1 MLRSLLLTAALA
13 AAAIASAQ
21 PCSFTLRLQAGPGGW
36 GGTVLELCTLA
47 FPAPQDCAPFT
58 MVSEGSME
66 HGFQAAPG
74 VLVSLR
80 CTVSGGALPAGAFS
94 IHAVNNGIIYQWPG
108 GMVNVGVLTAFTV
121 SIGCNIP
128 PATVNDCIGAATVT
142 SAQTLTVAP
151 GSIGGQQ
158 DLNASNQGC
167 LGAETSGVWAVLSS
181 TIAGSLVMSASVVG
195 GSADALLDFAVWGPA
210 SANDCANLG
219 APIRCSAAQATGS
232 VGLAGWASDDWE
244 GADGDG
250 WLRPIE
256 VGNCE
261 DYIVYVSV
269 ASSASVQI
277 VISSSN
283 VNYDCWPWPMGGGER
298 PDRATPLLS
307 SALVDRTLHLQ
318 QPTGRD
324 GAAII
329 AMYGAVARHIGSGMS
344 TVDVSALP
352 PGAYVLRS
360 GGSSARFLI
369 AR

>member
-1 MLRSLLLTAALA
+1 MPRVYLVMIALA
-13 AAAIASAQ
+13 GAMVSAAQ
-21 PCSFTLRLQAGPGGW
+21 PCSFTLWLQAGPGGW

-47 FPAPQDCAPFT
+47 LSAPQDCAPFT
-58 MVSEGSME
+58 MVSEGALE

-80 CTVSGGALPAGAFS
+80 CTASGGALPAGAFS

-108 GMVNVGVLTAFTV
+108 GVAGVGVLTAFAV
-121 SIGCNIP
+121 NSACSIP
-128 PATVNDCIGAATVT
+128 PATVNDCFGSAMIT
-142 SAQTLTVAP
+142 SAYTFTIDP
-151 GSIGGQQ
+151 GSMGGQQ
-158 DLNASNQGC
+158 DLNATNQGC
-167 LGAETSGVWAVLSS
+167 LGAEGSGVWAQLFS
-181 TIAGSLVMSASVVG
+181 TVAGSLVMSASVVG
-195 GSADALLDFAVWGPA
+195 GSADAQLDFAVWGPA

-219 APIRCSAAQATGS
+219 VPIRCSAAHATGS
-232 VGLAGWASDDWE
+232 VGLVGWASDDWE

-269 ASSASVQI
+269 ASSVSVQI
-277 VISSSN
+277 EISSSN
-283 VNYDCWPWPMGGGER
+283 VNYDCWPWPMGAGER
-298 PDRATPLLS
+298 PGQATPLLS

-318 QPTGRD
+318 QPTGRE

-329 AMYGAVARHIGSGMS
+329 AVDGAMARRIGSGMS

-360 GGSSARFLI
+360 GGASARFLI